1 MRLIRRPGEIIDEL
15 AMAGLGNLNE
25 AREKKIEN
33 MLLMVKN
40 LESDAEQ
47 LKAEKQAFDQRQRV
61 ALNKAEWLKK
71 NACRIRL
78 PVQIH
83 HAKGG
88 GQLPEEYSSG
98 VHRRCAEASEE
109 CIKRKEPEVDKTAL
123 GKLFKRRHKDSWS
136 KTGRKDRICRL
147 SRWNDGGKEQE
158 HAAVQSGT

>member
-1 MRLIRRPGEIIDEL
+1 MTLYEIDAEIMEIIENAVDPETGEIIDEL

-47 LKAEKQAFDQRQRV
+47 LKAEKLAFDQRQRV

-71 NACRIRL
+71 C
-78 PVQIH
+78 VQNSLAG
-83 HAKGG
+83 AKGTRQRLAVSYRKSTAVEFTG
-88 GQLPEEYSSG
+88 DVRKLP
-98 VHRRCAEASEE
+98 EE

-123 GKLFKRRHKDSWS
+123 GKLLR
-136 KTGRKDRICRL
+136 
-147 SRWNDGGKEQE
+147 GGTKIP
-158 HAAVQSGT
+158 

>member
-1 MRLIRRPGEIIDEL
+1 MTLYEIDAEIMEIIENAVDPETGEIIDEL

-47 LKAEKQAFDQRQRV
+47 LKAEKLAFDQRQRV

-71 NACRIRL
+71 CVQNSLAGAKFTTPRVAVSYRKSTAVEFTGDVRKL
-78 PVQIH
+78 P
-83 HAKGG
+83 
-88 GQLPEEYSSG
+88 
-98 VHRRCAEASEE
+98 EE

-123 GKLFKRRHKDSWS
+123 GNLLRGGTKIP
-136 KTGRKDRICRL
+136 GARL
-147 SRWNDGGKEQE
+147 VERQNMQIK
-158 HAAVQSGT
+158 